1 MKKVLAFL
9 LTAML
14 AVTAL
19 TATAAPSPEKSSG
32 VIVSV
37 SAKDTAGKS
46 YNVEVKPSTVDQ
58 SVYNDAF
65 AAFKQENGSD
75 FKIVDQKKLE
85 GNVSAGS
92 PLTVELSVPG
102 VKATSKVYIL
112 LKKSNG
118 EIVKLD
124 ATAGTGK
131 VTATFT
137 ELGEFVLITD
147 AQTDA
152 FTDNDDANTGE
163 NEVAANSGLDYVEG
177 YDADQIQDIITQLEE
192 NQTQNTDSSNTNGAD
207 SENTSSTDSGTAD
220 SGNNTTENTKIANR

>member
-9 LTAML
+9 LTAIL

-85 GNVSAGS
+85 GNICAGS
-92 PLTVELSVPG
+92 PLTGELSVPG

-152 FTDNDDANTGE
+152 DIIAAAKDDTKSPQTSDNATPVMVALFA
-163 NEVAANSGLDYVEG
+163 VAAVLGVVSVKK
-177 YDADQIQDIITQLEE
+177 IR
-192 NQTQNTDSSNTNGAD
+192 
-207 SENTSSTDSGTAD
+207 TA
-220 SGNNTTENTKIANR
+220 A

>member
-85 GNVSAGS
+85 GNISAGS

-152 FTDNDDANTGE
+152 DIIAAAKDDTKSPQTSDNATPVMVALFA
-163 NEVAANSGLDYVEG
+163 VAAVLGVVSVKK
-177 YDADQIQDIITQLEE
+177 IR
-192 NQTQNTDSSNTNGAD
+192 
-207 SENTSSTDSGTAD
+207 TA
-220 SGNNTTENTKIANR
+220 A

>member
-85 GNVSAGS
+85 GNISAGS

-124 ATAGTGK
+124 APAGTGK

-152 FTDNDDANTGE
+152 DIIAAAKDDTKSPQTSDNATPVMVALFA
-163 NEVAANSGLDYVEG
+163 VAAVLGVVSVKK
-177 YDADQIQDIITQLEE
+177 IR
-192 NQTQNTDSSNTNGAD
+192 
-207 SENTSSTDSGTAD
+207 TA
-220 SGNNTTENTKIANR
+220 A